1 MCKWR
6 SELEEDYRCKV
17 APEPGSEFCI
27 FHDPGEKDIERFKE
41 EFYKQIG
48 EIGAEDERN
57 PQYDFTGYIFPLF
70 VTFGQGVPTPEC
82 VVFPKQLGL
91 KSEEVV
97 FLSATFEKKADFSG
111 ATFRGNVS
119 FVGAV
124 FSNIT
129 NFLGT
134 TFEGG
139 ADFMGAR
146 FKEDVLFWATTFKA
160 SANFWGTIFLEQA
173 DFQRSKAKIMS
184 LGPGNPRLGGFGFGR
199 ERCGV
204 ILRDTA
210 TGYTFWHFARRAFV
224 EQDERQEADAAYYF
238 ERIWRLKASVA
249 GPWWR
254 KSLAAFFYFM
264 DLLLLRIPI
273 AYGASTLRPIAS
285 WMSVIFCFAAVYATC
300 PTLLARAWSGLW
312 TVSNWVTSLY
322 FSVTVFTTLGLGDV
336 KPARLLGRMLIS
348 LEAVMGGL
356 LIALTVVVISR
367 KFMR

>member
-17 APEPGSEFCI
+17 APEPGSEYCI

-41 EFYKQIG
+41 QFYKQIG
-48 EIGAEDERN
+48 KVGGEDERN
-57 PQYDFTGYIFPLF
+57 PQYDFTGYVFPLF
-70 VTFGQGVPTPEC
+70 VTFGGGVPIPEM
-82 VVFPKQLGL
+82 VVFPEQLG
-91 KSEEVV
+91 SEREVVV
-97 FLSATFEKKADFSG
+97 FLSARFEKTADFSG
-111 ATFRGNVS
+111 ATFSENVS

-124 FSNIT
+124 FSKVT

-139 ADFMGAR
+139 ADFMGAL

-160 SANFWGTIFLEQA
+160 AANFYGTTFLGQA
-173 DFQRSKAKIMS
+173 NFQRSEAKIVS
-184 LGPGNPRLGGFGFGR
+184 VGPGKPRLGGSGFRR

-204 ILRDTA
+204 ILCDTA
-210 TGYTFWHFARRAFV
+210 TGYTFWYFARRAFV
-224 EQDERQEADAAYYF
+224 GQDERQKADAAHYF

-254 KSLAAFFYFM
+254 KSLAAFVYFM

-285 WMSVIFCFAAVYATC
+285 WMFVILGFAAVYATC
-300 PTLLARAWSGLW
+300 PSLLARAWNGLW
-312 TVSNWVTSLY
+312 TVSNWATSLY
-322 FSVTVFTTLGLGDV
+322 FSVTVFATLGLGDV
-336 KPARLLGRMLIS
+336 EPARLLGKMLIS
-348 LEAVMGGL
+348 LEAVMGAL
-356 LIALTVVVISR
+356 LMALAVVVISR